1 MPNAGVSGCETG
13 QYPNGD
19 VARDSAT
26 NVTSHENIE
35 AITDPLG
42 NAWYDASGNEIGDKC
57 NFNFGAPL
65 GGSPGAQCNE
75 QIVSGR
81 YHLQQEWSNAV
92 SRCAQRS
99 S

>member
-1 MPNAGVSGCETG
+1 MPYAGVSGCETG

-19 VARDSAT
+19 VAGDSAT

-57 NFNFGAPL
+57 NFNFGSPL
-65 GGSPGAQCNE
+65 GGSPGAQYNE
-75 QIVSGR
+75 QIASGR
-81 YHLQQEWSNAV
+81 YYLQQEWSNAV
-92 SRCAQRS
+92 SGCAQRS
-99 S
+99 